1 MMKKINNIP
10 KAIRVGLLILVVGG
24 LSAGLTGYT
33 SKNFEIARNLDIFT
47 TLFRELVVNYVDE
60 VNPSELIQTGIDE
73 MLYSL
78 DPYTNFI
85 PESQIEDVRFMTTGQ
100 YGGIGALIHRRGNRV
115 YISEPYEGFPAHKA
129 GLYAGDRILEI
140 NGQSVRGLDEEE
152 VRNLLQ
158 GQPGTTVSVLIER
171 EGESAPLLKQLE
183 RMVVTIDNIP
193 YFGMVD
199 EKTAYIKLTGFT
211 QHAGREVRNA
221 LNKLRQSDKPEQVI
235 IDLRGNGGG
244 LLNEAVNI
252 TNLFVEKDQLV
263 VSTKGRLADR
273 NTTHRTLN
281 DPMDL
286 NIPLIVL
293 VDRQSASASEIVAGA
308 IQDLDRGIVLGER
321 TFGKGLV
328 QNVVPL
334 SYNAQLKVTIA
345 KYYIPSGRSIQAI
358 DYAQRNEDGSV
369 ALIPDSLKM
378 PFTTRNGR
386 TVYDGGGIEP
396 DVPVERQPLA
406 QVTYALLTQFQV
418 FDYANDFFRRNTSI
432 PPAGEF
438 EITDEIYADF
448 IAFLDR
454 RAFTYTTE
462 SERRLERLREAA
474 MEESYFESVS
484 PGFTRLQEQLL
495 HNKAQDLHT
504 FRKEISRF
512 LKEEIATRYY
522 FQKGRVLAS
531 LSSDP
536 EVEEAIRLF
545 SENDRYQTILAG
557 K

>member
-1 MMKKINNIP
+1 MKKIKNIP
-10 KAIRVGLLILVVGG
+10 KAIRLTLLVLVIGG
-24 LSAGLTGYT
+24 LSVGLTGYT

-47 TLFRELVVNYVDE
+47 TLFRELVINYVDE

-100 YGGIGALIHRRGNRV
+100 YGGIGALIHRRDNRV
-115 YISEPYEGFPAHKA
+115 YVSEPYEGFPAHKA
-129 GLYAGDRILEI
+129 GLYAGDRIIEI

-158 GQPGTTVSVLIER
+158 GQPGTTVSILVER
-171 EGESAPLLKQLE
+171 EGEQAPLLKQLE

-193 YFGMVD
+193 YYGMVD
-199 EKTAYIKLTGFT
+199 DKTAYIKLTGFT

-221 LNKLRQSDKPEQVI
+221 LNRLKQSDNPQQVI

-244 LLNEAVNI
+244 LLHEAVNI
-252 TNLFVEKDQLV
+252 TNLFVEKNQLV

-281 DPMDL
+281 DPMNLD
-286 NIPLIVL
+286 IPLVVL

-308 IQDLDRGIVLGER
+308 IQDLDRGVVLGER

-345 KYYIPSGRSIQAI
+345 KYYIPSGRCIQAI

-369 ALIPDSLKM
+369 AMIPDSLKM

-386 TVYDGGGIEP
+386 IVYDGGGIEP
-396 DVPVERQPLA
+396 DVAVERQPLA
-406 QVTYALLTQFQV
+406 QVTIALLTQFQV
-418 FDYANDFFRRNTSI
+418 FDFANDFFRRHPSI
-432 PPAGEF
+432 PPAEEF
-438 EITDEIYADF
+438 EITDGIYAEF
-448 IAFLDR
+448 IEFLDR
-454 RAFTYTTE
+454 RGFSYTTE

-474 MEESYFESVS
+474 LHESYYESIRND
-484 PGFTRLQEQLL
+484 FTELQEQLL

-504 FRKEISRF
+504 FRPEIARF
-512 LKEEIATRYY
+512 LKEEIATRFY

-531 LSSDP
+531 LGSDP
-536 EVEEAIRLF
+536 EVNEALRLF
-545 SENDRYQTILAG
+545 SDKSRFRTLLVGE
-557 K
+557 

>member
-115 YISEPYEGFPAHKA
+115 YISEPYEGFPAQKA

-462 SERRLERLREAA
+462 SERVLERLREAA